1 MSILLKPATVERV
14 YGEIAQ
20 TIPTKFA
27 FCSVSETKEGTV
39 YSELFCPVQCRD
51 FLGDALIFYK
61 TGKFSESEVFGFYPK
76 DAKDWDGKTLSIQ
89 YVKSF
94 DLKKAQKVFHEFEE
108 EVGFRKSKFIF
119 ADDAVILKASS
130 KWLKSPLTVS
140 LLTLIL
146 RAFEYSEDLSYSNLH
161 ELLSEILTQKES
173 VDENYWLTILENIDI
188 VFLLRNIDYILGRQP
203 LIGVSAPSK
212 KQYQNYSNSP
222 GFLHDYSGIV
232 TFAQKVHLFRNND
245 MWMPYIKQKRSVRV
259 SPEVIKTGAN
269 YWPKRYVQLESRIN
283 V

>member
-1 MSILLKPATVERV
+1 MSISLKPAAVERS
-14 YGEIAQ
+14 YGEIVQ

-27 FCSVSETKEGTV
+27 FCSVSETKKGTV

-61 TGKFSESEVFGFYPK
+61 TGKFSESNVFGFYPK
-76 DAKDWDGKTLSIQ
+76 DAEDWDGKTLSIQ
-89 YVKSF
+89 YLRPF
-94 DLKKAQKVFHEFEE
+94 DLKKAQKVFNEFEE

-119 ADDAVILKASS
+119 TDDAVILKASS

-161 ELLSEILTQKES
+161 ELLSEILTEEGAL
-173 VDENYWLTILENIDI
+173 DEKYWSTILRNIDI

-203 LIGVSAPSK
+203 LTGISASNK
-212 KQYQNYSNSP
+212 KQYQNYSNSLS
-222 GFLHDYSGIV
+222 FLHDYSGIV
-232 TFAQKVHLFRNND
+232 TFAKTVQIFRTQGT
-245 MWMPYIKQKRSVRV
+245 WRPYIEQKRSVRV
-259 SPEVIKTGAN
+259 SPKVIKTGAN